1 MQLSLPPNDHYD
13 AKSFSSKAITS
24 FLPNSII
31 KDLSFDSTFTLD
43 EGSTDPFQSS
53 FMSQGNTLF
62 FPRPKQHQYSDC
74 VMYLDQNEKNFAF
87 NKGVIK
93 PKKKKSERIK
103 QKINMEYDFINFNM
117 SFANF
122 LSNYGG
128 IISSLMTKN
137 IGSRYLQRMIDSI
150 SQNDINLF
158 FYFTANNL
166 GELMCDQYANYFIQ
180 KILLKCNFTQRIFVY
195 NKLNYEFLQIAKNIS
210 GTHCLQA
217 LIERI
222 NSEQEE
228 KILYTIVHLNLLDL
242 SMDQNSTHLVQK
254 IIEKLNENK
263 RGYINK
269 FILNNFIKLCR
280 NPNGICT
287 VKAFITYNKDENLKH
302 KILSTISANYNEL
315 TQDQFGNYAI
325 QHILEIYGYFICY
338 SITRLICLNF
348 VFFSTQKYSSNV
360 IDKILISMHTHN
372 HNEFVQLVKQMFFE
386 DNNLFEL
393 LKSKYGTFV
402 LTNCLRLLNEN
413 EQKVIKTF
421 LKEKLNFNSEDNRTL
436 FCRLR
441 RLMQ

>member
-1 MQLSLPPNDHYD
+1 MQIGFPPNYHYD
-13 AKSFSSKAITS
+13 AISYSSKAITS

-31 KDLSFDSTFTLD
+31 QDLSFDSTFTLE
-43 EGSTDPFQSS
+43 EGSDCLQSS
-53 FMSQGNTLF
+53 FISQSNYQN
-62 FPRPKQHQYSDC
+62 FPKPKQHQYSDC
-74 VMYLDQNEKNFAF
+74 AMYRNKNEKNFAF

-93 PKKKKSERIK
+93 PTKKKSERIN
-103 QKINMEYDFINFNM
+103 QKMNMEYDFINFNM
-117 SFANF
+117 SFTNF

-128 IISSLMTKN
+128 MISSLMKKN
-137 IGSRYLQRMIDSI
+137 IGSRYLQKMIDSI

-158 FYFTANNL
+158 FYFTTNNL

-217 LIERI
+217 LIEGI

-228 KILYTIVHLNLLDL
+228 KILYTIIHLNLLDL
-242 SMDQNSTHLVQK
+242 SLDQNSTHLVQK

-263 RGYINK
+263 RTYINK
-269 FILNNFIKLCR
+269 FIFNNFLKLCK

-287 VKAFITYNKDENLKH
+287 IKAFITYNKDDFIKK
-302 KILSTISANYNEL
+302 KILEIISLNYYEI

-325 QHILEIYGYFICY
+325 QHIIETYGYFVCY

-360 IDKILISMHTHN
+360 IDKVLIAMHMHN
-372 HNEFVQLVKQMFFE
+372 HNEFVQLIKQMFFE

-402 LTNCLRLLNEN
+402 LTNCLKLLNEN
-413 EQKVIKTF
+413 EQKVIKSF